1 VPALKAVPDWAS
13 VPCGLAISFVGIL
26 LAKPLLALKV
36 RYDRALL
43 EPTRSAELARR
54 VTALTE
60 SRADA
65 VDEQAAELRRIE
77 RDLHD
82 GAQARLIAVGLSLAT
97 VDQLMESDPT
107 AARAML
113 AQARETS
120 SAALIELR
128 QLVRGIH
135 PPVLSER
142 GLVDAVRAIA
152 LDCPVR
158 VDVTADL
165 PGRPP
170 APVESAAYFAAC
182 EALANA
188 CRHASASQVR
198 VDIRYDA
205 GQLSLVVTDDGHGG
219 ADPASGSGLAGMRR
233 RLGTFDG
240 VLTVVSPV
248 GGPTEVR
255 VEIPCALS
263 SPKTSIS

>member
-1 VPALKAVPDWAS
+1 MAL
-13 VPCGLAISFVGIL
+13 VGIV
-26 LAKPLLALKV
+26 LAKPLLAVKV
-36 RYDRALL
+36 RYDRLL
-43 EPTRSAELARR
+43 LAPTRSAELARR
-54 VTALTE
+54 VAALAE

-65 VDEQAAELRRIE
+65 ADEQAAELRRIE

-82 GAQARLIAVGLSLAT
+82 GAQARLIAVGLGLAT
-97 VDQLMESDPT
+97 VEQLMESDPT
-107 AARAML
+107 AARAVL

-120 SAALIELR
+120 SAALTELR

-170 APVESAAYFAAC
+170 APVESAAYFAVC

-188 CRHASASQVR
+188 SRHASADLVR
-198 VDIRYDA
+198 VDIGYDD
-205 GQLSLVVTDDGHGG
+205 GVLRLVVTDDGHGG
-219 ADPASGSGLAGMRR
+219 ADPDRGSGLAGMRR

-240 VLTVVSPV
+240 VLTVHSPV

-255 VEIPCALS
+255 MEIPCALS

>member
-1 VPALKAVPDWAS
+1 
-13 VPCGLAISFVGIL
+13 
-26 LAKPLLALKV
+26 
-36 RYDRALL
+36 
-43 EPTRSAELARR
+43 
-54 VTALTE
+54 
-60 SRADA
+60 
-65 VDEQAAELRRIE
+65 
-77 RDLHD
+77 
-82 GAQARLIAVGLSLAT
+82 
-97 VDQLMESDPT
+97 
-107 AARAML
+107 
-113 AQARETS
+113 
-120 SAALIELR
+120 
-128 QLVRGIH
+128 
-135 PPVLSER
+135 VLSER

-170 APVESAAYFAAC
+170 APVESAAYFAVC